1 MDVSEFE
8 DLIDRLGE
16 DMSRWPVGQRLAA
29 EKLIASCSEAREL
42 LDRARALRQGL
53 TAPPVRA
60 PAGLVDRI
68 VAAAG
73 PLSPL
78 PPFVRSSDLQ
88 ALRLLLRQLIRT
100 RTSPPFVCWRG
111 NLSSHH
117 ARCVRDVEA
126 IAAHSGFMA

>member
-73 PLSPL
+73 KLNAEASPAKGEAVAD
-78 PPFVRSSDLQ
+78 P
-88 ALRLLLRQLIRT
+88 A
-100 RTSPPFVCWRG
+100 
-111 NLSSHH
+111 
-117 ARCVRDVEA
+117 DVVQ
-126 IAAHSGFMA
+126 SG